1 MEDDEDF
8 YNSLMH
14 RANRTLDD
22 VADDV
27 RKHLSGAVE
36 NIIKAGQA
44 LQEGRDMN
52 PSDNDFHE
60 WCVREFPDL
69 KHGTRNNMMQVAKR
83 FGGSQNFNDLPISV
97 LYELAAPSVPE
108 ELVEDFL
115 SSEEPVKV
123 EEVREAKKGYKK
135 LKEDPDCSDIVEQ
148 LQSGRKTAREAAK
161 EAWERSE
168 KKRKQIEESPQVV
181 DLEQIVKNKK
191 HYDIKTSAISFV
203 VAMEQMGSK
212 SEPRDIAR
220 EINMA
225 IQPDP
230 MNIKVPAL
238 FLMRDI
244 LNELCEEIETPK
256 ANQHH

>member
-1 MEDDEDF
+1 MEDDEYF
-8 YNSLMH
+8 NSLMH
-14 RANRTLDD
+14 KANRTLDD
-22 VADDV
+22 VANDV
-27 RKHLSGAVE
+27 RQYLSGAVE

-44 LQEGRDMN
+44 LQEGRDMH
-52 PSDNDFHE
+52 PSNKAFSE
-60 WCVREFPDL
+60 WCEREFPEL
-69 KHGTRNNMMQVAKR
+69 ERTTRHHLMKIGNKFSVVDNCQHRM
-83 FGGSQNFNDLPISV
+83 NYSV
-97 LYELAAPSVPE
+97 LRELAAPSVPD

-168 KKRKQIEESPQVV
+168 KKRKQIEENPQVV

>member
-1 MEDDEDF
+1 MEDDEYF
-8 YNSLMH
+8 NSLMH
-14 RANRTLDD
+14 KANRTLDD
-22 VADDV
+22 VANDV
-27 RKHLSGAVE
+27 RQYLSGAVE

-44 LQEGRDMN
+44 LQEGRDMH
-52 PSDNDFHE
+52 PSDELFGK
-60 WCVREFPDL
+60 WCEDEFPDL
-69 KHGTRNNMMQVAKR
+69 HRKTRLRMMQVGRKFSGTQMSHTIA
-83 FGGSQNFNDLPISV
+83 PTV
-97 LYELAAPSVPE
+97 LYELAAPSVPD
-108 ELVEDFL
+108 ELAEDFL

-148 LQSGRKTAREAAK
+148 LESGRKTPREAAK

-168 KKRKQIEESPQVV
+168 KKRKQIEENPQVV

-191 HYDIKTSAISFV
+191 HYDIRTAAISFV

-212 SEPRDIAR
+212 SEPKDIAR
-220 EINMA
+220 EIHMA
-225 IQPDP
+225 IQSDP

-238 FLMRDI
+238 FILRDI

-256 ANQHH
+256 ANQLN